1 MSKNSKNVR
10 HLSEA
15 SLKQITILKA
25 LYAGSKS
32 VSATPVHSST
42 SVTTTTTAGS
52 VSLTA
57 NSQYERDINE
67 IAELSGLVD
76 EKETQRYLYILEG
89 HKLVTPKP
97 AGDFTSKMWALTDD
111 GVKTFK
117 QISKDFSL

>member
-1 MSKNSKNVR
+1 MSKNSKNVK

-25 LYAGSKS
+25 LYAGSKQP
-32 VSATPVHSST
+32 A
-42 SVTTTTTAGS
+42 A
-52 VSLTA
+52 LK
-57 NSQYERDINE
+57 YERDINE
-67 IAELSGLVD
+67 IAELSGLAD

>member
-1 MSKNSKNVR
+1 MSKNSKNVK

-25 LYAGSKS
+25 LYAGSKQ
-32 VSATPVHSST
+32 A
-42 SVTTTTTAGS
+42 AA
-52 VSLTA
+52 LK
-57 NSQYERDINE
+57 YERDINE
-67 IAELSGLVD
+67 IAEMSGLAD